1 MEKNFKCCKCD
12 REIPYESYGTKNRNH
27 CPFCLWSKH
36 VDEKIGDRL
45 SRCGGSMKPLGL
57 NSKKDGELM
66 LIHECEKCGK
76 ISANRIAGDDAADE
90 ILEIFKNSLENKGE
104 IEKKSGH
111 KLFIDEDELKVQLFG
126 K

>member
-1 MEKNFKCCKCD
+1 
-12 REIPYESYGTKNRNH
+12 
-27 CPFCLWSKH
+27 
-36 VDEKIGDRL
+36 
-45 SRCGGSMKPLGL
+45 MKPLGL
-57 NSKKDGELM
+57 TSKKDGEIM

-76 ISANRIAGDDAADE
+76 ISANRIAGDDDAEE
-90 ILEIFKNSLENKGE
+90 ILKIFKNSLGNKVV